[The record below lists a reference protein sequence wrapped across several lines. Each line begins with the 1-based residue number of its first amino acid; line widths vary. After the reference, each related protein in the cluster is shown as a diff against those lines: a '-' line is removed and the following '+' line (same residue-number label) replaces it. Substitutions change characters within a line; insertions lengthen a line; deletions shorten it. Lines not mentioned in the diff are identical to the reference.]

1 MLPDAKNRTQQGM
14 AQGVGM
20 GPHSHMAPAGPPGMA
35 DAQGGIPDPMN
46 ALQNLAR
53 QGGQP
58 PPQQGN
64 SQCKRR

>member
-1 MLPDAKNRTQQGM
+1 M

-20 GPHSHMAPAGPPGMA
+20 GPHGHMVPAGPPGMG
-35 DAQGGIPDPMN
+35 DTQGGIPDPMN

-58 PPQQGN
+58 PPQQGKQLCQI
-64 SQCKRR
+64 SWEVPKGQS